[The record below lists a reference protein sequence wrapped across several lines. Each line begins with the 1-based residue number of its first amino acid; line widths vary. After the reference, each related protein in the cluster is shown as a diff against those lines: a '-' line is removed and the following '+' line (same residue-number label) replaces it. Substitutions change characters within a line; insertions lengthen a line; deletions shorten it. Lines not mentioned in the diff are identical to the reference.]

1 LGLQE
6 ALTSSGNVEEFN
18 EYLAKYKT
26 ANPEGSSTEKIE
38 FETAK
43 SLYFSQK
50 YDKAKTGLAAFV
62 TSYPQSS
69 FVVEARFYLAECQYR
84 AGEKAAS
91 LESHKVLVQEGK
103 GSFFNRSLARVAE
116 LSIAENKP
124 AEAVIYYKQLL
135 GVAKNKKEQ
144 FVAMAG
150 LMDAFYLQQEYDS
163 TSVYANSILDR
174 EGIPPDIENKAALYK
189 GKLEM
194 AKGNFEAATDQFV
207 TTLNGAKDVN
217 GAEAQYLLA
226 EILHKQ
232 GKYRESLE
240 KCFELNKTFAAYTLW
255 YDKSFLL
262 IADNYIALKEDYQA
276 VYTLEKII
284 DKSPNTAT
292 VEAARAKLLKLK
304 GQ

>member
-1 LGLQE
+1 M
-6 ALTSSGNVEEFN
+6 
-18 EYLAKYKT
+18 
-26 ANPEGSSTEKIE
+26 I
-38 FETAK
+38 
-43 SLYFSQK
+43 
-50 YDKAKTGLAAFV
+50 
-62 TSYPQSS
+62 
-69 FVVEARFYLAECQYR
+69 
-84 AGEKAAS
+84 
-91 LESHKVLVQEGK
+91 LE
-103 GSFFNRSLARVAE
+103 
-116 LSIAENKP
+116 
-124 AEAVIYYKQLL
+124 
-135 GVAKNKKEQ
+135 
-144 FVAMAG
+144 
-150 LMDAFYLQQEYDS
+150 
-163 TSVYANSILDR
+163 R
-174 EGIPPDIENKAALYK
+174 EGIPADIENKAALYK

-232 GKYRESLE
+232 AKYRESLE
-240 KCFELNKTFAAYTLW
+240 KCFELNKTFAAYSKW

-284 DKSPNTAT
+284 DKSPNAAT

>member
-1 LGLQE
+1 
-6 ALTSSGNVEEFN
+6 
-18 EYLAKYKT
+18 
-26 ANPEGSSTEKIE
+26 
-38 FETAK
+38 
-43 SLYFSQK
+43 
-50 YDKAKTGLAAFV
+50 
-62 TSYPQSS
+62 
-69 FVVEARFYLAECQYR
+69 LAECQYR

-91 LESHKVLVQEGK
+91 LESHKLLVQEGK
-103 GSFFNRSLARVAE
+103 GSFFNRSLNRVAE

-124 AEAVIYYKQLL
+124 ADALIYYKQLL

-144 FVAMAG
+144 FVALAG
-150 LMDAFYLQQEYDS
+150 LMDAFYLQQQYDS
-163 TSVYANSILDR
+163 SSYYANMILER
-174 EGIPPDIENKAALYK
+174 EGIPADIENKAALYK

-194 AKGNFEAATDQFV
+194 AQGNFEAAIDQFV

-232 GKYRESLE
+232 AKYRESLE
-240 KCFELNKTFAAYTLW
+240 KCFELKKTFAAYRMW

-276 VYTLEKII
+276 TTVLQNLI
-284 DKSPNTAT
+284 DNSPNTAT
-292 VEAARAKLLKLK
+292 VEAARVKLLKLK